1 MAIEKPENFLGVSK
15 SFSGQSWVDRL
26 NPAAVRQAAAISQ
39 QHEISQIA
47 ARIMAA
53 RGVETG
59 EAKSF
64 LEPSIRD
71 MMPDPSTMTDMDKFA
86 DRLAKAINNGEK
98 IALFGDYDVDGASSS
113 ALMLR
118 YLRSFSLDVIWHIPD
133 RIFEGYGPNIPAI
146 DKLAGEGASLLVL
159 LDCGTTSF
167 EPVAHAKNKNLDVLI
182 LDHHLADDQLPA
194 CDALVNPNRPDDLS
208 GLGYLCAAGVTF
220 MALVATSRVLRQS
233 GRENLPDLMELLD
246 LVALATICD
255 VVPLKGLNRA
265 FVVRGVEIMRLGK
278 NPGIAALALAARING
293 PIAAGHLGFM
303 IGPRIN
309 AGGRIGDA
317 GLGTKLLATTSE
329 EEAMLIAASLDELNT
344 ERQSI
349 EANAVEEAI
358 AVAEAEI
365 GDGEG
370 SATESPAILVLASQN
385 WHPGVVGL
393 VAARLRERF
402 NRPAFAIAMRADG
415 TGTGSGR
422 SISGVD
428 LGAGVL
434 QAVNEGI
441 IEKGGGHAMA
451 AGISLKQS
459 QLANFRSFITQMLAK
474 DVDLARQNSSIKID
488 AAITARTASVDFVNS
503 LEALGPFGMG
513 NASPIFALASH
524 KVTYADIVGK
534 GGHVRCTLSSGD
546 GATIKAI
553 AFRAAT
559 SEMGKA
565 LLSAPRDQ
573 PLHFCGTLNVD
584 HWQGRQ
590 RVQMRLIDA
599 ADPEKSYR

>member
-1 MAIEKPENFLGVSK
+1 
-15 SFSGQSWVDRL
+15 
-26 NPAAVRQAAAISQ
+26 
-39 QHEISQIA
+39 
-47 ARIMAA
+47 
-53 RGVETG
+53 
-59 EAKSF
+59 
-64 LEPSIRD
+64 
-71 MMPDPSTMTDMDKFA
+71 
-86 DRLAKAINNGEK
+86 
-98 IALFGDYDVDGASSS
+98 
-113 ALMLR
+113 
-118 YLRSFSLDVIWHIPD
+118 
-133 RIFEGYGPNIPAI
+133 
-146 DKLAGEGASLLVL
+146 
-159 LDCGTTSF
+159 
-167 EPVAHAKNKNLDVLI
+167 
-182 LDHHLADDQLPA
+182 
-194 CDALVNPNRPDDLS
+194 
-208 GLGYLCAAGVTF
+208 
-220 MALVATSRVLRQS
+220 
-233 GRENLPDLMELLD
+233 
-246 LVALATICD
+246 
-255 VVPLKGLNRA
+255 
-265 FVVRGVEIMRLGK
+265 
-278 NPGIAALALAARING
+278 
-293 PIAAGHLGFM
+293 
-303 IGPRIN
+303 
-309 AGGRIGDA
+309 
-317 GLGTKLLATTSE
+317 
-329 EEAMLIAASLDELNT
+329 
-344 ERQSI
+344 
-349 EANAVEEAI
+349 

-365 GDGEG
+365 GTGEG
-370 SATESPAILVLASQN
+370 LAVEGLAVEGLATEALASEGPAILVLASQN

-402 NRPAFAIAMRADG
+402 NRPSFAIAMRADG

-428 LGAGVL
+428 LGAGIL

-459 QLANFRSFITQMLAK
+459 QLANFRSFITQTLAK

-524 KVTYADIVGK
+524 KITYADIVGK

-565 LLSAPRDQ
+565 LLNASRDQ

>member
-15 SFSGQSWVDRL
+15 SFSGQSWIDRL
-26 NPAAVRQAAAISQ
+26 NPAAIRQATAISQ
-39 QHEISQIA
+39 QHEISEIA

-64 LEPSIRD
+64 LDPSIRE

-86 DRLAKAINNGEK
+86 ERLAKAVESGEK

-146 DKLAGEGASLLVL
+146 DKLAGEGASLLIL

-167 EPVAHAKNKNLDVLI
+167 EPVAHAKTKGLDVLI
-182 LDHHLADDQLPA
+182 LDHHLADEQLPA

-233 GRENLPDLMELLD
+233 GRDNLPNLMELLD

-265 FVVRGVEIMRLGK
+265 FVVRGVEIMRMGK
-278 NPGIAALALAARING
+278 NPGIAALALAARISG

-317 GLGTKLLATTSE
+317 GLGTRLLATTSE
-329 EEAMLIAASLDELNT
+329 EEAMLIAASLDELNA

-365 GDGEG
+365 GTGEG
-370 SATESPAILVLASQN
+370 LAVEGLATEALASEGPAILVLASQN

-393 VAARLRERF
+393 VAARLR
-402 NRPAFAIAMRADG
+402 
-415 TGTGSGR
+415 
-422 SISGVD
+422 
-428 LGAGVL
+428 
-434 QAVNEGI
+434 
-441 IEKGGGHAMA
+441 
-451 AGISLKQS
+451 
-459 QLANFRSFITQMLAK
+459 
-474 DVDLARQNSSIKID
+474 
-488 AAITARTASVDFVNS
+488 
-503 LEALGPFGMG
+503 
-513 NASPIFALASH
+513 
-524 KVTYADIVGK
+524 
-534 GGHVRCTLSSGD
+534 
-546 GATIKAI
+546 
-553 AFRAAT
+553 
-559 SEMGKA
+559 
-565 LLSAPRDQ
+565 
-573 PLHFCGTLNVD
+573 
-584 HWQGRQ
+584 
-590 RVQMRLIDA
+590 
-599 ADPEKSYR
+599 

>member
-1 MAIEKPENFLGVSK
+1 MATEKPENFLGVSK
-15 SFSGQSWVDRL
+15 SFSGQSWIDRL
-26 NPAAVRQAAAISQ
+26 NPAAIRQATAISQ
-39 QHEISQIA
+39 QHEISEIA

-64 LEPSIRD
+64 LDPSIRE

-86 DRLAKAINNGEK
+86 DRLVKAIDNGEK
-98 IALFGDYDVDGASSS
+98 VALFGDYDVDGASSS

-146 DKLAGEGASLLVL
+146 DKLAGEGASLLIL

-167 EPVAHAKNKNLDVLI
+167 EPVAHAKTRGLDVLI
-182 LDHHLADDQLPA
+182 LDHHLADEQLPP

-233 GRENLPDLMELLD
+233 GHDNLPDLMELLD

-265 FVVRGVEIMRLGK
+265 FVVRGVEIMRMGK
-278 NPGIAALALAARING
+278 NPGIAALALAARISG

-317 GLGTKLLATTSE
+317 GLGTRLLATTSE
-329 EEAMLIAASLDELNT
+329 EEAMLIAASLDELNA

-365 GDGEG
+365 GEGEG
-370 SATESPAILVLASQN
+370 PAILVLASQN

-428 LGAGVL
+428 LGAGIL

-524 KVTYADIVGK
+524 KITYADIVGK

-546 GATIKAI
+546 GASIKAI

-565 LLSAPRDQ
+565 LLSASRDQ